1 MRSASEGG
9 KAERHEHVDRV
20 LLEVASVGTLS
31 RAQVPVTAAQV
42 PNNLA
47 AFEVSG
53 AGVAHFNGVY
63 KLSTMLNTQAACT
76 SEVWELNNVN
86 GMHYLYNMN
95 GAWVMDLRGADP
107 MYNGADDNSCAPDT
121 ASWASLVAAQGG
133 TAPTVVRSAAA
144 SFNPPAATAAGSP
157 AAATATSATYFVIA
171 GAGIL
176 AFDGVYYETSLM
188 VADERCRRTYAKG
201 GPNNADYTLVF
212 SDPNWILQSSLAGVT
227 TKMYSGQDDGSCS
240 PELVTWGATVGLPGG
255 AAPSVALSATAT
267 TTFTTTTTTTTTITT
282 TEKAVVTPAPTPKP
296 KATNTTTENKS
307 SRNSI
312 SWLGALLL
320 LGFSLA

>member
-1 MRSASEGG
+1 MRSENEDG
-9 KAERHEHVDRV
+9 KGERHEHVDRI
-20 LLEVASVGTLS
+20 LLEVASVGGLS
-31 RAQVPVTAAQV
+31 RAKVPVTPAQV

-107 MYNGADDNSCAPDT
+107 MYNGADSNSCAPET
-121 ASWASLVAAQGG
+121 ASWASLEAAQGG

-144 SFNPPAATAAGSP
+144 SFKAAPAAGTAKGVSN
-157 AAATATSATYFVIA
+157 SATYFVIA
-171 GAGIL
+171 GAGIP

-212 SDPNWILQSSLAGVT
+212 SDPNWILQSSLAGVQ

-240 PELVTWGATVGLPGG
+240 PELVTWAAVVGLPGG
-255 AAPSVALSATAT
+255 AAPSVVLSATAT
-267 TTFTTTTTTTTTITT
+267 TTFTTTTTTTTIK
-282 TEKAVVTPAPTPKP
+282 EVVVTPAPTPKP
-296 KATNTTTENKS
+296 NATNTTRENG
-307 SRNSI
+307 SRGLSM
-312 SWLGALLL
+312 SWLSVLLL
-320 LGFSLA
+320 LGVSLA